1 LDLGGLMIVAFS
13 VGLVYTFEFVGRPFI
28 LAVVV
33 SFRYAEYVVW
43 SSIAWHGLAS
53 LIFCRWFLLVVYLT
67 MHEQLRH
74 SAAKIS
80 IDTHIHIH
88 THIHT
93 HTRASTLGRGQHSR
107 ENSAIDKSIFII
119 IIVIII
125 SSIMVMEL
133 VPVQRAVHT
142 TPDTGPAAHVAMA
155 VAHGGGEAE
164 GRLFRPPLHRLPH
177 MPGHGLDMT

>member
-43 SSIAWHGLAS
+43 SSSAWHGLAS
-53 LIFCRWFLLVVYLT
+53 LIFCRRLLLVVYLT

-80 IDTHIHIH
+80 IDTHIQTH
-88 THIHT
+88 THT
-93 HTRASTLGRGQHSR
+93 HTRASTLGRDQHIR
-107 ENSAIDKSIFII
+107 ENSASDKSVFTI
-119 IIVIII
+119 III
-125 SSIMVMEL
+125 SSIMAMEL
-133 VPVQRAVHT
+133 ASSCSEAVHT

-155 VAHGGGEAE
+155 VAHTVAVRQKGVC
-164 GRLFRPPLHRLPH
+164 FHRLCTIYPIC
-177 MPGHGLDMT
+177 HGWDMA